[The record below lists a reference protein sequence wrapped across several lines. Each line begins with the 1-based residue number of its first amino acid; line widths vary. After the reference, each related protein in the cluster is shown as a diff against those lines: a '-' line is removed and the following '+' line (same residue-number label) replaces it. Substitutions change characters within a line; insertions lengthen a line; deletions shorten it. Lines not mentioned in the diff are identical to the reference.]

1 MKSVLEVLQSTTAY
15 FAKYGVESPRLNCEH
30 LLAHVLGKKRIDLYM
45 EFDRPLGESELEPL
59 RDLVRR
65 RAQGEPLQ
73 HLLGTVEFFGRVF
86 KSDRRALI
94 PRPET
99 EQLLELIL
107 EVQKAPVTAE
117 ADSVINDLDPIK
129 SEVVPLKCLDVGTGS
144 GVIALTLAAEISGAT
159 VHAVDIS
166 PEALS
171 LARENAASLELSE
184 RVDFFESDLFQE
196 AKGPYDLIVANLPYI
211 EPESIPTL
219 AREVQF
225 DPKLAL
231 DGGAGGVII
240 INRLI
245 AEAPGQL
252 KPGGRLALEIGGGQ
266 DEVLCD
272 ELDRHGFK
280 QIECKPDYQGVK
292 RFLFAVYG

>member
-99 EQLLELIL
+99 EQRLEFIL
-107 EVQKAPVTAE
+107 EARKAPVT
-117 ADSVINDLDPIK
+117 ADSVINDFDSIE
-129 SEVVPLKCLDVGTGS
+129 SAAVPLKCLDVGTGS
-144 GVIALTLAAEISGAT
+144 GVIALTLAVEISGAT
-159 VHAVDIS
+159 IHAVDIS
-166 PEALS
+166 PDALS

-184 RVDFFESDLFQE
+184 RVEFFEGDLFQE
-196 AKGPYDLIVANLPYI
+196 VKGPYDLIVANLPYI

-231 DGGAGGVII
+231 DGGEGGVII

-252 KPGGRLALEIGGGQ
+252 KPGGKLALEIGGGQ
-266 DEVLCD
+266 DEVLCE
-272 ELDRHGFK
+272 ELARHGFK

>member
-99 EQLLELIL
+99 EQLLEFIL
-107 EVQKAPVTAE
+107 EARKAPVT
-117 ADSVINDLDPIK
+117 ADSVINDFDSIE
-129 SEVVPLKCLDVGTGS
+129 SAAVPLKCLDVGTGS
-144 GVIALTLAAEISGAT
+144 GVIALTLAVEISGAT
-159 VHAVDIS
+159 IHAVDIS
-166 PEALS
+166 PDALS

-184 RVDFFESDLFQE
+184 RVEFFEGDLFQE
-196 AKGPYDLIVANLPYI
+196 VKGPYDLIVANLPYI

-231 DGGAGGVII
+231 DGGEGGVII

-252 KPGGRLALEIGGGQ
+252 KPGGKLALEIGGGQ
-266 DEVLCD
+266 DEVLCE
-272 ELDRHGFK
+272 ELARHGFK